1 MNVPNTLT
9 VARIAATPL
18 VVVLMYPCLPLTDG
32 LASAIF
38 ILASF
43 TDLVD
48 GYLARKLDQV
58 TDLGKFLDPLADKL
72 VVVSVLIMLVGQGR
86 IPAWV
91 AVLIVAREMAVT
103 GMRAVAAERGV
114 VVAADRYGKLK
125 TITQIVALS
134 PLIWGRHLCG
144 IDALF
149 WGRFILY
156 LALAV
161 TLFSGGNYLYKFY
174 KNLLKKL

>member
-1 MNVPNTLT
+1 MNLPNKLT

-18 VVVLMYPCLPLTDG
+18 VVVLMPVGSAFTDG
-32 LASAIF
+32 LATALF
-38 ILASF
+38 ILACL

-48 GYLARKLDQV
+48 GWLARKWDQV
-58 TDLGKFLDPLADKL
+58 TTMGKFMDPLADKL
-72 VVVSVLIMLVGQGR
+72 LVGSVLIMLVGQGR

-134 PLIWGRHLCG
+134 PLVWGRDIFGL
-144 IDALF
+144 DALF
-149 WGRFILY
+149 WGQLILY
-156 LALAV
+156 VALAI
-161 TLFSGGNYLYKFY
+161 TLFSGGNYLYNFY
-174 KNLLKKL
+174 KNLLKNP